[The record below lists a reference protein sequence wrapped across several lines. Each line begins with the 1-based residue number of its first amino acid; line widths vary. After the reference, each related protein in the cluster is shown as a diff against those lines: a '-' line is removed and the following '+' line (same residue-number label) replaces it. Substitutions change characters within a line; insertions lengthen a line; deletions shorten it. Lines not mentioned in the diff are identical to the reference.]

1 MMRWIRRLVAC
12 FILMFISALLIL
24 PNLGY
29 PRAIIFDETYFIPTS
44 QKYLNGVFFLEPHP
58 PLAKLL
64 IAFGQHLY
72 APDQPANDFTTVE
85 KIERDWPSD
94 VDITGYRIMPA
105 FFGILVP
112 VVVFLILG
120 GMLGSDWVAFA
131 FALVIAFD
139 NMLIVQSRAGLQ
151 DSILIFF
158 CLASILGFVT
168 TNRKLDWHWGAL
180 IALAAI
186 WGVLTGAAA
195 SVKLTGLFVVVLAAI
210 YGLRLLWARQIRR
223 MIVFG
228 FVFGVMFAVTYLG
241 LWAVHFSIARQI
253 IGTQD
258 YGISETHKQILNGEW
273 NPDPLTRFVIQMQ
286 DAVAYQHRY
295 EAGVPKLDLTKP
307 DEIGSPWYWWP
318 FGGRTINYRW
328 ETPDGKS
335 YRYIY
340 LMSNPITALVSLLG
354 VLLGTALVASD
365 LLFRFLPAERRSW
378 LYILVA
384 LYWAYMIPMMFIER
398 VMYLYHYMPPL
409 VIGTFL
415 FALVLLAA
423 KTLGQNFK
431 RGVLVAIVLLA
442 IVAFWVYKPLTYYEP
457 LTGTEFQ
464 QRNIWPAWDLR
475 CVGCGG

>member
-1 MMRWIRRLVAC
+1 MIVWLRRLIAC
-12 FILMFISALLIL
+12 SLLMFISAFLIL

-64 IAFGQHLY
+64 IALGQHLY

-85 KIERDWPSD
+85 KIDRDWPSE

-105 FFGILVP
+105 FFGILIP
-112 VVVFLILG
+112 PILFLILCG
-120 GMLGSDWVAFA
+120 VLGYDLVAFA

-151 DSILIFF
+151 DSILLFF
-158 CLASILGFVT
+158 CLASILGFVI
-168 TNRKLDWHWGAL
+168 TNRKLDWRFGVLVALSATWGA
-180 IALAAI
+180 
-186 WGVLTGAAA
+186 LTGAAA
-195 SVKLTGLFVVVLAAI
+195 SVKLTGLFVVVLAVI
-210 YGLRLLWARQIRR
+210 YGFRLLWARDIRR
-223 MIVFG
+223 LIVFG
-228 FVFGVMFAVTYLG
+228 VVFGLMFAVVYLG
-241 LWAVHFSIARQI
+241 LWAIHFSIARQI

-258 YGISETHKQILNGEW
+258 YGISEVHKQILNGEL

-328 ETPDGKS
+328 ETPDGKA

-340 LMSNPITALVSLLG
+340 LISNPITALISLLG
-354 VLLGTALVASD
+354 VLLGTALIAGD

-378 LYILVA
+378 LYIFVA

-409 VIGTFL
+409 VIGVFL
-415 FALVLLAA
+415 FALVLLEA
-423 KTLGQNFK
+423 KTLGQKVK

-457 LTGTEFQ
+457 LTGPQFQ
-464 QRNIWPAWDLR
+464 QRNIWPAWDLH
-475 CVGCGG
+475 CVGCSN